1 MGSVV
6 PAESALA
13 RVAERFRGERAP
25 LGDPEQRIRELLAEE
40 APLLTADEAAGHSSR
55 LLGDLVGLGPLEP
68 LLADESVTD
77 VFVNGPGRVWIERE
91 GTLVC
96 TEVVVDR
103 AQLSSAIERI
113 VSPLGLRSD
122 RSHPIVDAR
131 RADGTRVAVVL
142 PPVAPDGPLLALRR
156 HRGAVL
162 SLGDFGP
169 PAVVEILETVVQR
182 GDNVVV
188 HGPTGSGKTTLV
200 AAMCGRLG
208 EAVRLVLIEDTAELQ
223 VHGPSVVRL
232 EARPG
237 TAEGAG
243 RVELRQLVRTA
254 LRLRPDRVVVGE
266 VRGPE
271 AADMV
276 WALST
281 GHRGSMST
289 VHAGDARDAVARL
302 EVMVAMGVGPSV
314 PARAVREQVGSAVD
328 VLIGVGR
335 GPGGSRRVT
344 QVHRLGRGGLR
355 VVHPTDLD
363 RPTDL
368 NGPCDLDAVDRS

>member
-1 MGSVV
+1 M

-182 GDNVVV
+182 G
-188 HGPTGSGKTTLV
+188 
-200 AAMCGRLG
+200 
-208 EAVRLVLIEDTAELQ
+208 
-223 VHGPSVVRL
+223 
-232 EARPG
+232 
-237 TAEGAG
+237 
-243 RVELRQLVRTA
+243 
-254 LRLRPDRVVVGE
+254 
-266 VRGPE
+266 
-271 AADMV
+271 
-276 WALST
+276 
-281 GHRGSMST
+281 
-289 VHAGDARDAVARL
+289 
-302 EVMVAMGVGPSV
+302 
-314 PARAVREQVGSAVD
+314 
-328 VLIGVGR
+328 
-335 GPGGSRRVT
+335 
-344 QVHRLGRGGLR
+344 
-355 VVHPTDLD
+355 
-363 RPTDL
+363 
-368 NGPCDLDAVDRS
+368 